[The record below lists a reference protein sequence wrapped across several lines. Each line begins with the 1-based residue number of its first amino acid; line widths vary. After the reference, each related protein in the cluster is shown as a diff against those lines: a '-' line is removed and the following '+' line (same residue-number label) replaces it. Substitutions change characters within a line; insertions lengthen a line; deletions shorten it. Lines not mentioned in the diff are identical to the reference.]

1 MLKITLSALSAFAAL
16 LALSLIR
23 DPAWAQSR
31 VFVAAQGSDTNLC
44 TFAAPCRTFQ
54 HAHDVVAANGE
65 IDVLDPA
72 GYGPITI
79 NKGIS
84 IQGHGFSGITATSGN
99 AITINAGGADVVNLI
114 GLIIEGAGL
123 GSNGIVLNVGGSIN
137 IVDCMVRSF
146 VGQTAGTGSGI
157 SISPVTGTTKFFIAH
172 TIASDNTGNG
182 ILIRPAVGVAANGV
196 ITDVGTSNNGVGI
209 NAAGQL
215 SGGVA
220 SKVTITSSTASGN
233 IFTGVQAV
241 GLMSVLVRDT
251 TASNNQT
258 GFTVSSAD
266 LRLSRVIASGNGDG
280 VSGGP
285 SVSTYGDNQIS
296 GNTTDVNVTL
306 TPISSH

>member
-1 MLKITLSALSAFAAL
+1 MGPRARGHSGHGRPAAGPFVDCIVASNPIDDAVGNADRPGVVEPSTTSVGLIVRSAAGSSSSGFPSPRSAMLPLRRNRWRASMLKITLSALSAFAAL

-172 TIASDNTGNG
+172 TIASD
-182 ILIRPAVGVAANGV
+182 
-196 ITDVGTSNNGVGI
+196 
-209 NAAGQL
+209 
-215 SGGVA
+215 
-220 SKVTITSSTASGN
+220 
-233 IFTGVQAV
+233 
-241 GLMSVLVRDT
+241 
-251 TASNNQT
+251 
-258 GFTVSSAD
+258 
-266 LRLSRVIASGNGDG
+266 
-280 VSGGP
+280 
-285 SVSTYGDNQIS
+285 
-296 GNTTDVNVTL
+296 
-306 TPISSH
+306 